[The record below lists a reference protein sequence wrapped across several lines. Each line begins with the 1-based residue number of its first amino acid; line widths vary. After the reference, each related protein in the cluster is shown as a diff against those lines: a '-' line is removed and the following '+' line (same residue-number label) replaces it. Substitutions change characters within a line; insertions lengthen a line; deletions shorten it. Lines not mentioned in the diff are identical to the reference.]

1 MFREFFYAR
10 KQVLALFLALC
21 GALCPLKP
29 LKKEGDGS
37 FRPPPFSTVST
48 GRALRIRLKTRLKP
62 VFGHKKT
69 PETQAFREFWLEVTP
84 GFEPGNEGFADPCL
98 TTWLCHR
105 VSENHY
111 TIYRR
116 SLSRVKCPLKRDFF
130 HCFCA
135 TSRLSLLQ
143 PQKKLQKEIEQMLQC
158 AKGCDIIEPEEQRTR
173 RTYKKRTCADTGRV
187 KGAWLWRR

>member
-1 MFREFFYAR
+1 MFS
-10 KQVLALFLALC
+10 ALC
-21 GALCPLKP
+21 GAPCPLRP

-62 VFGHKKT
+62 VSGHEKT

-116 SLSRVKCPLKRDFF
+116 SLSRVKCPLKRDEKVKQKMPCFF
-130 HCFCA
+130 NKLFCVILCIFGITKRPPA
-135 TSRLSLLQ
+135 KVPPVAYALSCYFRAIFVCYACVFLLNMN
-143 PQKKLQKEIEQMLQC
+143 EREQHALRRHPL
-158 AKGCDIIEPEEQRTR
+158 GQRR
-173 RTYKKRTCADTGRV
+173 VRTAP
-187 KGAWLWRR
+187 A

>member
-1 MFREFFYAR
+1 MHRIEPIP
-10 KQVLALFLALC
+10 Q
-21 GALCPLKP
+21 
-29 LKKEGDGS
+29 EGDGS

-48 GRALRIRLKTRLKP
+48 GWALRIRLKTRLKP
-62 VFGHKKT
+62 AFRHEKT

-116 SLSRVKCPLKRDFF
+116 PLSRVKCPLKRDFF
-130 HCFCA
+130 HCFCV
-135 TSRLSLLQ
+135 TSRSSLPQ

-173 RTYKKRTCADTGRV
+173 RTYKKRTCADTGRM

>member
-1 MFREFFYAR
+1 MLTFFCLWMPALTSIAHHSMTRKKKRRAEAR
-10 KQVLALFLALC
+10 RF
-21 GALCPLKP
+21 
-29 LKKEGDGS
+29 
-37 FRPPPFSTVST
+37 
-48 GRALRIRLKTRLKP
+48 
-62 VFGHKKT
+62 
-69 PETQAFREFWLEVTP
+69 LEVTP

-116 SLSRVKCPLKRDFF
+116 PLSRVKCPLKRDFF
-130 HCFCA
+130 HCFCV
-135 TSRLSLLQ
+135 TSRSSLPQ

-173 RTYKKRTCADTGRV
+173 RTYKKRTCADTGRM